1 MQMKKRIDFK
11 LLSILCVIVLVF
23 LALSTSAL
31 SAKKEKVEEWI
42 GVEGGSITLG
52 DVTIT
57 FDSGVLT
64 KDTKIFIIYFGDGL
78 YQFGPE
84 IKVNDTFT
92 LYFADAPEDESIIM
106 TFEQGEWVELTCI
119 NGYVETDHFS
129 RYCGAWWVSKK
140 PVPPPLKKNLIL
152 EQK

>member
-1 MQMKKRIDFK
+1 MKKKIDLK

-23 LALSTSAL
+23 LALSTLAL
-31 SAKKEKVEEWI
+31 SAKKEKVEGWI
-42 GVEGGSITLG
+42 GVEGGSITLE

-84 IKVNDTFT
+84 VKVNGTFT
-92 LYFADAPEDESIIM
+92 LYFANEPAEVL
-106 TFEQGEWVELTCI
+106 TFIQGEWVELTCVD
-119 NGYVETDHFS
+119 GYVETDHFS
-129 RYCGAWWVSKK
+129 RYRGGW
-140 PVPPPLKKNLIL
+140 
-152 EQK
+152 

>member
-1 MQMKKRIDFK
+1 MTKRLDLK
-11 LLSILCVIVLVF
+11 LLSVLFVIVLIF

-42 GVEGGSITLG
+42 GVEGDSITLE

-84 IKVNDTFT
+84 VKVDGTFI
-92 LYFADAPEDESIIM
+92 LYFADAPAGESAVM
-106 TFEQGEWVELTCI
+106 TFKQGEWIELTCVD
-119 NGYVETDHFS
+119 GYVETDHFS
-129 RYCGAWWVSKK
+129 RYRGGW
-140 PVPPPLKKNLIL
+140 
-152 EQK
+152 